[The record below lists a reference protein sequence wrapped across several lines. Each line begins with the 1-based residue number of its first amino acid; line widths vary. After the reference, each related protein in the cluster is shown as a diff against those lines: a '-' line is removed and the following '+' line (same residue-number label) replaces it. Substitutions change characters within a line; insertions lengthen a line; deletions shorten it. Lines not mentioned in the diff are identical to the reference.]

1 MTLPYNKFRWMSL
14 TVIHIKEI
22 SNGRLLFIVIVVVV
36 KEGKKPGK
44 IIKRIIQSVIPLFRF
59 LT

>member
-1 MTLPYNKFRWMSL
+1 MV

-22 SNGRLLFIVIVVVV
+22 PNGRSLLLFVVVVV

-44 IIKRIIQSVIPLFRF
+44 IFKKIIQSVIPLFRF